1 MSRMQRQR
9 RMRRNK
15 GGPHRILF
23 LGFGLL
29 LTAIAIGAIS
39 AVAWVVNVA
48 NSAPPLDANK
58 PIQLGAT
65 SRVYAA
71 DGKTRLGFIQANDLR
86 TPIAQAEIPHQPA
99 QRDRR
104 DRGPALL
111 QAQGRRLRGHRP
123 RRGEEP
129 RVPQRASRAARR

>member
-1 MSRMQRQR
+1 MSRLQRQR

-29 LTAIAIGAIS
+29 LTGVAIAAIS

-71 DGKTRLGFIQANDLR
+71 DGKTRLGFIQADVIR
-86 TPIAQAEIPHQPA
+86 TPIPQDQIPNN
-99 QRDRR
+99 
-104 DRGPALL
+104 
-111 QAQGRRLRGHRP
+111 LRNATVAV
-123 RRGEEP
+123 E
-129 RVPQRASRAARR
+129 